1 MNSKQTIKLVLVV
14 ASATLLQSCTSLSK
28 FSSAKTIDI
37 AASVNQKPTLADLDV
52 KENKVSGTAS
62 YKSSE
67 KSFEAIRLEAVANA
81 LKSVNAD
88 ILVEPKFDTEI
99 KSSTITISVT
109 GYPGFYKNFR
119 TIKTDDLPV
128 LESFLFTGVIKS
140 TYSTPTAPVSTG
152 LIGVIKTK

>member
-99 KSSTITISVT
+99 KSSTKTNSVT
-109 GYPGFYKNFR
+109 GNPGFYKN
-119 TIKTDDLPV
+119 
-128 LESFLFTGVIKS
+128 
-140 TYSTPTAPVSTG
+140 
-152 LIGVIKTK
+152 